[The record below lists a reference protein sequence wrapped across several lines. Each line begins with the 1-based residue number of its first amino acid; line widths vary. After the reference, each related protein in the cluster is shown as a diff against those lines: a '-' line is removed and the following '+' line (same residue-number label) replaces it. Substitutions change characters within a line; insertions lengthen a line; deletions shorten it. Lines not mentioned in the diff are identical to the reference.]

1 MSASTSARQP
11 IISSRSAWNSVR
23 AFPCSGTGQE
33 CTSALVG
40 IGVPTPATRNAARRW
55 DTVSASTRSSSPST
69 CVRSSRPPSNARRV
83 NSPGVAGRH
92 PGMRA
97 SAASTALMT
106 ARPPCRCSSRT
117 SSLVNER
124 GAVYQ
129 VIRVRGKYR
138 LALLGERGAPRKKT
152 ASASS
157 RSSDVCGSTT
167 WQRCSFHVSGRSC

>member
-1 MSASTSARQP
+1 MLVALLCITRQKKNSPRSKKRRIDKPSSNTPSSISSPSPKSMSASTSARQP
-11 IISSRSAWNSVR
+11 IISSRSAWNWVR
-23 AFPCSGTGQE
+23 ASPCSGISQE
-33 CTSALVG
+33 YTSALVG

-55 DTVSASTRSSSPST
+55 DSVSASTRSSSPST

-129 VIRVRGKYR
+129 VN
-138 LALLGERGAPRKKT
+138 PRQ
-152 ASASS
+152 
-157 RSSDVCGSTT
+157 G
-167 WQRCSFHVSGRSC
+167 GNIN